1 MAFRQVNQAYK
12 VQVQWTS
19 HSWVDDLQ
27 SDEVKSRQRQEA
39 GKRLDA
45 ALGAPVRRLRR
56 RQETPVGEPLSCALK
71 RLNLPFGGTWSPH
84 CDPLPNPKKKTALAL
99 SKIHHRFPQQHVVP
113 LAFSALARP
122 RHGFRGGTRLP
133 PVDVLFA
140 SRHRPDPS
148 ADASTQ
154 QSQFAIDIR
163 PIGAKWIWAYH
174 ANWLWAS
181 LAKWIWAVGA
191 IEPQQQS
198 VRAPRDRDDHC
209 LMG

>member
-1 MAFRQVNQAYK
+1 M
-12 VQVQWTS
+12 
-19 HSWVDDLQ
+19 
-27 SDEVKSRQRQEA
+27 
-39 GKRLDA
+39 
-45 ALGAPVRRLRR
+45 
-56 RQETPVGEPLSCALK
+56 
-71 RLNLPFGGTWSPH
+71 
-84 CDPLPNPKKKTALAL
+84 
-99 SKIHHRFPQQHVVP
+99 
-113 LAFSALARP
+113 
-122 RHGFRGGTRLP
+122 
-133 PVDVLFA
+133 DVLFA

-198 VRAPRDRDDHC
+198 ASGWYPGLTTIGVLDSAARCPGVR
-209 LMG
+209 